1 MTFYSSQKMLLAKL
15 INTHTHKNNEETGT
29 ESLFEEIV
37 AENLANLQRYGHIK
51 FKKLIGPQNVNPKQS
66 SPNHIIIELSNI
78 KNKENFIYL

>member
-1 MTFYSSQKMLLAKL
+1 MFLAKL

-51 FKKLIGPQNVNPKQS
+51 FKKLIGHPKCQPKTTFS
-66 SPNHIIIELSNI
+66 KSHYN
-78 KNKENFIYL
+78 